1 MNEWLNKQTIL
12 EKLKEETDRYVSVTD
27 WDIDKMESYAVKV
40 NEGVVNE
47 WMDQWMNEWMNEWT
61 NRPC

>member
-1 MNEWLNKQTIL
+1 MIEQTDHL
-12 EKLKEETDRYVSVTD
+12 REAQRRNRSVSVTD

-47 WMDQWMNEWMNEWT
+47 
-61 NRPC
+61 